1 MKNIILAVVSFLSV
15 QSAFSQSVID
25 QHFNFLK
32 DQEAST
38 HISVTGKMFEM
49 INQIDIQS
57 EDEEVKEMKEFVGSI
72 RSFELISVDEVSGY
86 KKDFKQGQSILDKN
100 FDELVTI
107 RDKENI
113 FKLYVD
119 EENGTVYEI
128 AGIGNHDSG
137 MMVFSLLCEMR
148 LDQVG
153 KIVSK
158 INESNLSGFQDL
170 KDISIDE
177 VKVYPNPV
185 KSNSSINIELP
196 EGLEDADVTIM
207 DINGRQVQ
215 SSLSGVKG
223 GSLDLNNIEA
233 GNYIILIEKGDVS
246 IRRKVMVVQ

>member
-1 MKNIILAVVSFLSV
+1 MKNIILTAISFLV
-15 QSAFSQSVID
+15 FQVAYSQSVID

-32 DQEAST
+32 EQEAST
-38 HISVTGKMFEM
+38 HISVSGKMFEM

-57 EDEEVKEMKEFVGSI
+57 DDEEVNEMKAFVGNI
-72 RSFELISVDEVSGY
+72 KSFELINIDQVAGY
-86 KKDFKQGQSILDKN
+86 KKDFKQGQSILDN
-100 FDELVTI
+100 SFDELVTI
-107 RDKENI
+107 RDKEDI

-158 INESNLSGFQDL
+158 INESNLSGFKDL

-185 KSNSSINIELP
+185 KSNSSINIDLP

-215 SSLSGVKG
+215 SSLSGVNG
-223 GSLDLNNIEA
+223 GSLDLNGVEA
-233 GNYIILIEKGDVS
+233 GNYIVLIEKGDVS

>member
-1 MKNIILAVVSFLSV
+1 MKNIIIIAVSFLFV

-25 QHFNFLK
+25 QHFQFLK

-57 EDEEVKEMKEFVGSI
+57 EDEEVNEMKEFVGSI
-72 RSFELISVDEVSGY
+72 RSFELINIDQVAGY
-86 KKDFKQGQSILDKN
+86 KKDFKQGQSILDN
-100 FDELVTI
+100 SFDELVTI
-107 RDKENI
+107 RDKEDI
-113 FKLYVD
+113 FKLYID

-158 INESNLSGFQDL
+158 INESNLSGFKDL
-170 KDISIDE
+170 KDISLDE

-185 KSNSSINIELP
+185 KSNSTINIELP

-207 DINGRQVQ
+207 DINGKQVK
-215 SSLSGVKG
+215 SYLSGVDG
-223 GSLDLNNIEA
+223 GSVDLSGIQA
-233 GNYIILIEKGDVS
+233 GNYIVLIEKGDVS